1 MDAFRIVGGHPLRG
15 TVKVSGSKNA
25 ALPILFSSLL
35 GGNFT
40 LRNVPCLRDV
50 QTTLSLLKQLGV
62 ATESLGEK
70 KPSPSKGKHLPAGQG
85 QEWTGLFSI
94 SDQGGAEYEA
104 PYDLVR
110 TMRASVLCLG
120 PLLARKRRARV
131 SLPGGCLIGARPIDI
146 HLKSFEK
153 MGARITIHH
162 GYIDAETKGLKGSE
176 ITLPYPTVTGTENI
190 LMAAVLARGTT
201 TIQNAAK
208 EPEVIDLANFLLAR
222 GAKIKGAGTS
232 SITIEGVTDLHD
244 TEYAIM
250 FDRIEAGTFLVGAA
264 LLGDRVRIEG
274 VDPSRIT
281 SILKVLLNMGAEPI
295 MEGDTI
301 TLGAI
306 ANPVG
311 TSLRTLPYPGFPTDM
326 QAQILP
332 LMAISKGASS
342 VIETVFENRFTH
354 VMEMNRMGADIE
366 IHGSQAIVRG
376 GSRLEGATVMASDLR
391 ASAGLVLAGLVA
403 EGETEIKRVYHID
416 RGYEAIEKKLE
427 SLGARIKR
435 IQEDLP

>member
-1 MDAFRIVGGHPLRG
+1 LDAFRIVGGHPLRG
-15 TVKVSGSKNA
+15 TVRISGSKNA

-35 GGNFT
+35 GGEFT
-40 LRNVPCLRDV
+40 LGNVPCLRDIR
-50 QTTLSLLKQLGV
+50 TTLSLLRQLGV
-62 ATESLGEK
+62 HTHPLDSH
-70 KPSPSKGKHLPAGQG
+70 SCPASDWNG
-85 QEWTGLFSI
+85 TFLL
-94 SDQGGAEYEA
+94 SDQETPDYEA

-131 SLPGGCLIGARPIDI
+131 SLPGGCLIGARPVDM
-146 HLKSFEK
+146 HLKAFEK

-162 GYIDAETKGLKGSE
+162 GYIDAETDGLEGAE
-176 ITLPYPTVTGTENI
+176 IALPYPTVTGTENI

-201 TIQNAAK
+201 TISNAAE
-208 EPEVIDLANFLLAR
+208 EPEVADLAHFLTAR
-222 GAKIKGAGTS
+222 GARISGAGTS
-232 SITIEGVTDLHD
+232 LIRIEGVRELSGTG
-244 TEYAIM
+244 YRIM

-274 VDPSRIT
+274 VDPTPLT
-281 SILKVLLNMGAEPI
+281 SILDVLVAMGAEPQI
-295 MEGDTI
+295 ERDTI

-306 ANPVG
+306 RRPVG
-311 TSLRTLPYPGFPTDM
+311 TSVRTLPYPGFPTDM

-332 LMAISKGASS
+332 LMATAHGPSS

-354 VMEMNRMGADIE
+354 VMEMNRMGAEIE
-366 IHGSQAIVRG
+366 IHGSQALVRG

-435 IQEDLP
+435 IQEDQP